1 MQHQLFSRL
10 AAPQQQFLNPF
21 GLQFQ
26 AALQSQ
32 AAAQQQQETKKKPKE
47 KPQKTEPEVDNG
59 EPDQPEAELDNKG
72 LWDSF
77 AAIGTEM
84 VITKTGRYVLHVYS
98 FDLPKLKATFYT
110 GRHGT
115 REREPDFTYKQ
126 GPLFFPS
133 SDFQLGVK
141 IRPSF
146 LTLKKFCAIFSER
159 LPGAQLLVLAALG

>member
-26 AALQSQ
+26 AAVQAQ

-47 KPQKTEPEVDNG
+47 KAPKTEPEVDNG

-84 VITKTGRYVLHVYS
+84 VITKTGRYVLHVLLQS
-98 FDLPKLKATFYT
+98 PFDQLKGTFYT
-110 GRHGT
+110 RRHET
-115 REREPDFTYKQ
+115 RERARFY
-126 GPLFFPS
+126 
-133 SDFQLGVK
+133 
-141 IRPSF
+141 I
-146 LTLKKFCAIFSER
+146 
-159 LPGAQLLVLAALG
+159 